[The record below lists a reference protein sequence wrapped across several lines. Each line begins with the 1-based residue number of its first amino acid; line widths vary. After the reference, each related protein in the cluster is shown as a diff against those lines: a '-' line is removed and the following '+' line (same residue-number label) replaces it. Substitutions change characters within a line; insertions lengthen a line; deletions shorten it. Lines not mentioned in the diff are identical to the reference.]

1 MWYIITVKQ
10 SVGKYPHYSCIH
22 SASKGV
28 ARFLKQKALKT
39 TAVSVFM
46 KTFRTVWNIITGTLV
61 AIVII
66 VALALVG
73 VRLLGWQVFS
83 VISGSME
90 PTYHVGSIIYV
101 KQVDYREIKIG
112 DPITYTIND
121 DTVVTHRVV
130 DIVRGYY
137 EDETVVDENGNEVK
151 QTYMVEVPE
160 GSADMINGEEVH
172 YRFQVQGDANDHP
185 DGTLER
191 DEEGNIVTMSGLVWH
206 KNVIGVPVFTIPYLG
221 YVSDFIQNNVYL
233 AVSGGA
239 ILILLVFIPDLLGMD
254 DKKKTAPE
262 AVPAGEAT
270 SAPPADDDVKTE
282 LIVEEASA
290 DVDEEKKTE
299 E

>member
-1 MWYIITVKQ
+1 MN
-10 SVGKYPHYSCIH
+10 
-22 SASKGV
+22 
-28 ARFLKQKALKT
+28 LKT
-39 TAVSVFM
+39 IKMMKAVTSIMVC
-46 KTFRTVWNIITGTLV
+46 V
-61 AIVII
+61 AILFAFLISGIRIFGMQVY
-66 VALALVG
+66 G
-73 VRLLGWQVFS
+73 VLT
-83 VISGSME
+83 GSME

-101 KQVDYREIKIG
+101 KQVDYRDIKIG

-121 DTVVTHRVV
+121 DTVVTHRVI

-137 EDETVVDENGNEVK
+137 EDETVIDENGNEVK

-254 DKKKTAPE
+254 DKKKESPE

-270 SAPPADDDVKTE
+270 SAPPAEDDTAE
-282 LIVEEASA
+282 PIVEEASA
-290 DVDEEKKTE
+290 DVDEEEKTE